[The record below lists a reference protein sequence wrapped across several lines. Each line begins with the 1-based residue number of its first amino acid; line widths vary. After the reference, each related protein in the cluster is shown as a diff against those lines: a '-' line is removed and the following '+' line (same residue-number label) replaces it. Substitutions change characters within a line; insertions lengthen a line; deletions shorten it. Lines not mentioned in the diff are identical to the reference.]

1 MLIVNNLISYNT
13 ENNEQLV
20 ERVLWLDKERD
31 IGFFIDLYSGRFP
44 YVKIISEVE
53 ELIKAGQARIL
64 SEEPFIRVINEN
76 EIPEKHKV
84 ARDQAWEKIRDIV
97 GIEPNIYDSSERR
110 KYILKICE
118 THKTHENTVV
128 RYLKRYWQ
136 KGKTK
141 NALLPDFYLCGG
153 KGREKQ
159 SGQIKRGRP
168 RKHSNIIGD
177 GINVDEDTKKIFR
190 IAVNKYYYT
199 SAKKTLSLTY
209 ELMLKEFFNTDIK
222 IKDNV
227 EIPIIKSNGEIP
239 SLNQFHY
246 WFQKERNIK
255 REISNRQSPKKFEQ
269 SHRGI
274 IGDSTSESEALGPGY
289 FEIDATVGDIYLVSR
304 YNRDWIIGRPVI
316 YFVVD
321 RFSRMIVGVHVGL
334 DGPSWSGAM
343 MALANCACN
352 KKLFCM
358 EYDIEIEEED
368 WPVHYLPEVI
378 LADRGEL
385 EGSNIHTLINVFG
398 IKVQNTPPFR
408 PDWKPIIEANFRVV
422 NLRTKPLMPGVVNS
436 DFRERGDRDYRLDAK
451 LDIYQFTQIIIRSLL
466 YHNNQNYLENYHR
479 EKMMIEDDIEPIPI
493 KQWNWGIAN
502 RSGKLRYVPEDIVKL
517 NLMPTGTATVTSQG
531 IRFNGML
538 YASQKSLKQKW
549 FEQARNKG
557 TWKVSISYDPRLMDY
572 IYIRDED
579 GINYEKCFLLEH
591 QHRYKDRTLDEIN
604 YLLEYEKLQEKKY
617 SDKKI
622 QSKVDLISEIENIVE
637 QAERQTDREQTKGIS
652 NKSRLK
658 NIRQNRKVEK
668 MMNREE
674 EAFELDKSD
683 NGEKAE
689 VISFNRSESKEKNED
704 SIFNLLQR
712 KQKEALGKI
721 YGEQN
726 NNA

>member
-1 MLIVNNLISYNT
+1 MLIVNNLISYDT
-13 ENNEQLV
+13 EDNEQLV
-20 ERVLWLDKERD
+20 ERALWIDEERD
-31 IGFFIDLYSGRFP
+31 IGFFIDLYSGHFP
-44 YVKIISEVE
+44 YAKTVSEVE
-53 ELIKAGQARIL
+53 ELIEAGQARIL

-76 EIPEKHKV
+76 EIPEKHKI

-97 GIEPNIYDSSERR
+97 GVEPHIYDSSERR
-110 KYILKICE
+110 KYILKVCE
-118 THKTHENTVV
+118 IYNTHENTVV

-141 NALLPDFYLCGG
+141 NALLPDYYLCGG

-177 GINVDEDTKKIFR
+177 GINIDEDTKRIFR

-209 ELMLKEFFNTDIK
+209 ELMLKEFFNTDFK

-227 EIPIIKSNGEIP
+227 EIPIIKSYGEIP
-239 SLNQFHY
+239 SLNQFRY

-255 REISNRQSPKKFEQ
+255 REISSRQSPKKYEQ
-269 SHRGI
+269 RHRGI
-274 IGDSTSESEALGPGY
+274 IGDSTSEAMGPGY

-316 YFVVD
+316 YFVID
-321 RFSRMIVGVHVGL
+321 RFSRMIVGVYVGL

-352 KKLFCM
+352 KKLFCK

-368 WPVHYLPEVI
+368 WPVRFLPEVL

-385 EGSNIHTLINVFG
+385 EGSNIHNLINVFG

-408 PDWKPIIEANFRVV
+408 PDWKPIIEQNFRVV
-422 NLRTKPLMPGVVNS
+422 NLRTKPLMPGVINS
-436 DFRERGDRDYRLDAK
+436 DYRERGEKNYALDAR
-451 LDIYQFTQIIIRSLL
+451 LDIYQFEKTIILGILH
-466 YHNNQNYLENYHR
+466 HNNHRFLENYNR
-479 EKMMIEDDIEPIPI
+479 EEMMIEDDIEPILPI
-493 KQWNWGIAN
+493 NLWNWGIAN

-517 NLMPTGTATVTSQG
+517 NLMPTGSASVTSQG

-557 TWKVSISYDPRLMDY
+557 TWKVSVSYDPRLMDY

-604 YLLEYEKLQEKKY
+604 YLLEYEKLQQKKY

-637 QAERQTDREQTKGIS
+637 QAKQQTAEEQTKGSS
-652 NKSRLK
+652 NRSRLK

-668 MMNREE
+668 MINREK

-683 NGEKAE
+683 NDEKAE

-704 SIFNLLQR
+704 SILNLLQR
-712 KQKEALGKI
+712 KQKEALEKI
-721 YGEQN
+721 YGE
-726 NNA
+726 

>member
-20 ERVLWLDKERD
+20 ERALWLDEERD

-44 YVKIISEVE
+44 YVKTISEVE
-53 ELIKAGQARIL
+53 ELIEAGQARIL

-76 EIPEKHKV
+76 EIPEKHKI

-97 GIEPNIYDSSERR
+97 GIEPHIYDSSERR

-118 THKTHENTVV
+118 IYNTHENTVV

-141 NALLPDFYLCGG
+141 NALLPDYCLCGG

-177 GINVDEDTKKIFR
+177 GINVDEDTKRIFR

-209 ELMLKEFFNTDIK
+209 ELMLKDFFNTDIK

-227 EIPIIKSNGEIP
+227 EIPIIKSYGEIP
-239 SLNQFHY
+239 SLNQFRY

-255 REISNRQSPKKFEQ
+255 REISSRQSPKKYEQ
-269 SHRGI
+269 RHRGM
-274 IGDSTSESEALGPGY
+274 IGDSTSEAMGPGY

-321 RFSRMIVGVHVGL
+321 RFSRMIAGVYVGL
-334 DGPSWSGAM
+334 DGPSWNGSM

-352 KKLFCM
+352 KKLFCK

-368 WPVHYLPEVI
+368 WPVRFLPEVL

-385 EGSNIHTLINVFG
+385 EGSNIHNLINVFG
-398 IKVQNTPPFR
+398 IKVQNAPPFR
-408 PDWKPIIEANFRVV
+408 PDWKPIIEQNFRVV
-422 NLRTKPLMPGVVNS
+422 NLRTKPLMPGVINS
-436 DFRERGDRDYRLDAK
+436 DYRERGEKNYALDAK
-451 LDIYQFTQIIIRSLL
+451 LDIYQFEKTIILAILH
-466 YHNNQNYLENYHR
+466 HNNHHFLENYNR
-479 EKMMIEDDIEPIPI
+479 EEMMIEDDIEPILPI
-493 KQWNWGIAN
+493 NLWNWGIAN

-572 IYIRDED
+572 IYIRDD
-579 GINYEKCFLLEH
+579 NGINYEKCFLLEH
-591 QHRYKDRTLDEIN
+591 QQRYKDRTLDEIN
-604 YLLEYEKLQEKKY
+604 YLLEYEKLQEKRY

-637 QAERQTDREQTKGIS
+637 QAKQQTAEEQTKGSS
-652 NKSRLK
+652 NRSRLK

-668 MMNREE
+668 MLRREE

-683 NGEKAE
+683 NTEEAE
-689 VISFNRSESKEKNED
+689 VISFNRSDSKEKNED

-712 KQKEALGKI
+712 KQKEALEKI